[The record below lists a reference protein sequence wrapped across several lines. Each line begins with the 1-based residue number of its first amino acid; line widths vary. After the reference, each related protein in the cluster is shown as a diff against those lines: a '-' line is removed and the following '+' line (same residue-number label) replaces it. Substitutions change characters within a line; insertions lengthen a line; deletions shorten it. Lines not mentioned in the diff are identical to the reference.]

1 MTAIEVGDH
10 FDYHDYREGL
20 KLLRE
25 TRETTHLANRSGF
38 DCPACGRPF
47 EKLLVSE
54 KRTNT
59 FNSPP
64 GPFCLVRTDDQMLV
78 LTH

>member
-25 TRETTHLANRSGF
+25 TRETTHLANRAGF